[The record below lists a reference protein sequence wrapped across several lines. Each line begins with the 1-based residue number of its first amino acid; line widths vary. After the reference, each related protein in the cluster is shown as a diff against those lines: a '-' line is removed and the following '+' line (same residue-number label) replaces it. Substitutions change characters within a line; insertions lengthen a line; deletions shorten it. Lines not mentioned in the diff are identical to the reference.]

1 MRSRKSEDV
10 RQTRAPKRLTRAS
23 LARGVR
29 ALSEVD
35 PGLAR
40 VARDYGL
47 PPLWEREEG
56 FATLVLTILEQQVSL
71 ASALAAFE
79 RLRAA
84 ASPVTPESFLTFDDA
99 QLRAFGFS
107 RQKALYCRLL
117 ARAILDG
124 ELDLP
129 KLASL
134 SDEDARAELLK
145 LKGVGAWTAE
155 IYLLRALLRSDAWP
169 AGDLAL
175 QLAAQKV
182 KRLPA
187 RPTAA
192 ELEALA
198 ERWRPLRAVAA
209 RLLWL
214 QYLDGRRAAHARD
227 VPLLRRRTAPRLRLQ
242 PPEGPLLPP
251 PRARDSGRGAGLV
264 EALSVKR

>member
-1 MRSRKSEDV
+1 MTTGQKSEGV
-10 RQTRAPKRLTRAS
+10 RPTRAPQKRLTRAS

-35 PGLAR
+35 PDLAR
-40 VARDYGL
+40 IVRVYGL
-47 PPLWEREEG
+47 PPLWERAEG

-84 ASPVTPESFLTFDDA
+84 ASVVTPGRFLSFDDA

-129 KLASL
+129 RLASL
-134 SDEDARAELLK
+134 SDDDARAELTR

-155 IYLLRALLRSDAWP
+155 IYLLRALLRQDAWP

-175 QLAAQKV
+175 QLAAQQV
-182 KRLPA
+182 KRLTA
-187 RPTAA
+187 RPTTAA
-192 ELEALA
+192 LEALA
-198 ERWRPLRAVAA
+198 EGWRPLRAVAA

-214 QYLDGRRAAHARD
+214 HYLEGRREA
-227 VPLLRRRTAPRLRLQ
+227 VRL
-242 PPEGPLLPP
+242 
-251 PRARDSGRGAGLV
+251 
-264 EALSVKR
+264 

>member
-1 MRSRKSEDV
+1 
-10 RQTRAPKRLTRAS
+10 LTAAA

-29 ALSEVD
+29 ALSETD
-35 PGLAR
+35 EDLAR
-40 VARDYGL
+40 IASAYGL

-84 ASPVTPESFLTFDDA
+84 AGQLTPENFLSFDDA

-117 ARAILDG
+117 ARAVLDG
-124 ELDLP
+124 EFDFA
-129 KLASL
+129 KLS
-134 SDEDARAELLK
+134 SFGDDEARAELLK

-155 IYLLRALLRSDAWP
+155 IYLLRALLRPDAWP

-175 QLAAQKV
+175 QIVAQQV

-187 RPTAA
+187 RPTVP
-192 ELEALA
+192 ELDALA
-198 ERWRPLRAVAA
+198 ESWRPLRAVAA

-214 QYLDGRRAAHARD
+214 QYLEGRSAA
-227 VPLLRRRTAPRLRLQ
+227 VRL
-242 PPEGPLLPP
+242 
-251 PRARDSGRGAGLV
+251 
-264 EALSVKR
+264 

>member
-1 MRSRKSEDV
+1 MP
-10 RQTRAPKRLTRAS
+10 PKKLTRAS

-29 ALSEVD
+29 KLSEVD
-35 PGLAR
+35 PDLAR
-40 VARDYGL
+40 IARAYGS
-47 PPLWEREEG
+47 PPLWERGEG

-84 ASPVTPESFLTFDDA
+84 ASTVTPESFLALDDA
-99 QLRAFGFS
+99 RLRAFGFS

-124 ELDLP
+124 GLDLRR
-129 KLASL
+129 LASL
-134 SDEDARAELLK
+134 GDDEARAELTR

-155 IYLLRALLRSDAWP
+155 VYLLRALLRPDAWP

-175 QLAAQKV
+175 QMAAQKV

-192 ELEALA
+192 ELDALA
-198 ERWRPLRAVAA
+198 AAWRPWRAVAA

-214 QYLDGRRAAHARD
+214 HYLGGRREA
-227 VPLLRRRTAPRLRLQ
+227 VRL
-242 PPEGPLLPP
+242 
-251 PRARDSGRGAGLV
+251 
-264 EALSVKR
+264 

>member
-1 MRSRKSEDV
+1 M
-10 RQTRAPKRLTRAS
+10 
-23 LARGVR
+23 
-29 ALSEVD
+29 SEVD
-35 PGLAR
+35 EDLAR
-40 VARDYGL
+40 VARAYGL

-56 FATLVLTILEQQVSL
+56 FPTLVLTILEQQVSL

-84 ASPVTPESFLTFDDA
+84 APVTPEGFLAFDDA

-124 ELDLP
+124 ELDL
-129 KLASL
+129 KGLASL
-134 SDEDARAELLK
+134 SDDAARAELTR

-155 IYLLRALLRSDAWP
+155 IYLLRALLRPDAWP

-175 QLAAQKV
+175 QLAAREV

-187 RPTAA
+187 RPTAV

-198 ERWRPLRAVAA
+198 EGWRPLRAVAA

-214 QYLDGRRAAHARD
+214 HYLEGRRDA
-227 VPLLRRRTAPRLRLQ
+227 VRL
-242 PPEGPLLPP
+242 
-251 PRARDSGRGAGLV
+251 
-264 EALSVKR
+264 

>member
-1 MRSRKSEDV
+1 MP
-10 RQTRAPKRLTRAS
+10 PKRLTRAS

-29 ALSEVD
+29 ELSEVD
-35 PGLAR
+35 EDLAR
-40 VARDYGL
+40 IARAYGL

-84 ASPVTPESFLTFDDA
+84 ASIVTPESFLEFDDA

-107 RQKALYCRLL
+107 RQKTLYCRLL
-117 ARAILDG
+117 ARAVVDE
-124 ELDLP
+124 ELDLQG
-129 KLASL
+129 LSTL
-134 SDEDARAELLK
+134 SDDEARAELTR

-155 IYLLRALLRSDAWP
+155 IYLLRALLRPDAWP

-175 QLAAQKV
+175 QLAARAV

-192 ELEALA
+192 ELDALA
-198 ERWRPLRAVAA
+198 EPWRPWRAVAA

-214 QYLDGRRAAHARD
+214 QYLEGRRDA
-227 VPLLRRRTAPRLRLQ
+227 VRL
-242 PPEGPLLPP
+242 
-251 PRARDSGRGAGLV
+251 
-264 EALSVKR
+264 

>member
-1 MRSRKSEDV
+1 MPRKAA
-10 RQTRAPKRLTRAS
+10 APKSLTPKS
-23 LARGVR
+23 LAQGVR
-29 ALSEVD
+29 ALSETD
-35 PGLAR
+35 ADLAR
-40 VARDYGL
+40 VARAYGV

-84 ASPVTPESFLTFDDA
+84 ASPVTPESFLAFDDA

-117 ARAILDG
+117 ARAVVER
-124 ELDLP
+124 ELDLS
-129 KLASL
+129 KLSTL
-134 SDEDARAELLK
+134 SDDEVRAELTR

-155 IYLLRALLRSDAWP
+155 VYLLRALLRADAWP

-187 RPTAA
+187 RPTAD
-192 ELEALA
+192 ELDALA
-198 ERWRPLRAVAA
+198 EPWRPRRAVAA

-214 QYLDGRRAAHARD
+214 QYLEGRRGA
-227 VPLLRRRTAPRLRLQ
+227 VRL
-242 PPEGPLLPP
+242 
-251 PRARDSGRGAGLV
+251 
-264 EALSVKR
+264 

>member
-1 MRSRKSEDV
+1 MPPGAGAGAGSG
-10 RQTRAPKRLTRAS
+10 TPKRLTRAS

-35 PGLAR
+35 SDLAR
-40 VARDYGL
+40 VARTYGL

-84 ASPVTPESFLTFDDA
+84 AGHVTPENFLSFDDA

-117 ARAILDG
+117 ARAVVDG
-124 ELDLP
+124 ELDLAR
-129 KLASL
+129 LGTL
-134 SDEDARAELLK
+134 GDEEARAELVR
-145 LKGVGAWTAE
+145 LKGVGVWTADV
-155 IYLLRALLRSDAWP
+155 YLLRALLRQDVWP

-192 ELEALA
+192 ELDALA
-198 ERWRPLRAVAA
+198 EPWRPWRAVAA

-214 QYLDGRRAAHARD
+214 QYLEGRRDA
-227 VPLLRRRTAPRLRLQ
+227 VRL
-242 PPEGPLLPP
+242 
-251 PRARDSGRGAGLV
+251 
-264 EALSVKR
+264 

>member
-1 MRSRKSEDV
+1 MP
-10 RQTRAPKRLTRAS
+10 PKRLTRAS

-29 ALSEVD
+29 ELSKLDED
-35 PGLAR
+35 LAR
-40 VARDYGL
+40 IARAYGL

-84 ASPVTPESFLTFDDA
+84 ASTVTPEGFLTFDDA
-99 QLRAFGFS
+99 QLRSFGFS

-124 ELDLP
+124 ELDLRR
-129 KLASL
+129 LASL
-134 SDEDARAELLK
+134 DDDAARAELTR

-155 IYLLRALLRSDAWP
+155 IYLLRALLRPDAWP

-175 QLAAQKV
+175 QLAAKKV

-187 RPTAA
+187 RPTAS
-192 ELEALA
+192 ELDALA

-214 QYLDGRRAAHARD
+214 HYLEGRRET
-227 VPLLRRRTAPRLRLQ
+227 VRL
-242 PPEGPLLPP
+242 
-251 PRARDSGRGAGLV
+251 
-264 EALSVKR
+264 

>member
-1 MRSRKSEDV
+1 MP
-10 RQTRAPKRLTRAS
+10 PKRLDEAA

-29 ALSEVD
+29 ALSKVD
-35 PGLAR
+35 SDLAQ
-40 VARDYGL
+40 VARAYGV
-47 PPLWEREEG
+47 PPLWERGEG

-84 ASPVTPESFLTFDDA
+84 ASNVTPERFLDFDDA
-99 QLRAFGFS
+99 RLRAFGFS

-117 ARAILDG
+117 ARAVIDG
-124 ELDLP
+124 EIDLQR
-129 KLASL
+129 LSSL
-134 SDEDARAELLK
+134 GDDAARAELIK

-155 IYLLRALLRSDAWP
+155 IYLLRALLRPDAWP

-187 RPTAA
+187 RPTPA
-192 ELEALA
+192 ELDALA
-198 ERWRPLRAVAA
+198 EPWRPLRAVAA

-214 QYLDGRRAAHARD
+214 EYLRGRRDA
-227 VPLLRRRTAPRLRLQ
+227 VRL
-242 PPEGPLLPP
+242 
-251 PRARDSGRGAGLV
+251 
-264 EALSVKR
+264 

>member
-1 MRSRKSEDV
+1 MQRTREARKSFSGRDTAGRSTPKPPGV
-10 RQTRAPKRLTRAS
+10 KLAQMSRRISAPRRLTAAS

-29 ALSEVD
+29 TLSEAD
-35 PGLAR
+35 EDLAR
-40 VARDYGL
+40 IAGEYGP

-84 ASPVTPESFLTFDDA
+84 AGPEVAPEGFLAFDDA
-99 QLRAFGFS
+99 QLRGFGFS

-129 KLASL
+129 ALASL
-134 SDEDARAELLK
+134 GDDDARAELTK

-155 IYLLRALLRSDAWP
+155 VYLLRALLRPDAWP
-169 AGDLAL
+169 SGDLAL
-175 QLAAQKV
+175 QLAARQV
-182 KRLPA
+182 KRLRE

-192 ELEALA
+192 ELDALA
-198 ERWRPLRAVAA
+198 EGWRPFRAVAA

-214 QYLDGRRAAHARD
+214 QYLEGRSDA
-227 VPLLRRRTAPRLRLQ
+227 VRL
-242 PPEGPLLPP
+242 
-251 PRARDSGRGAGLV
+251 
-264 EALSVKR
+264 

>member
-1 MRSRKSEDV
+1 MRMPTKAA
-10 RQTRAPKRLTRAS
+10 APKRLTQSS
-23 LARGVR
+23 LARGVSE
-29 ALSEVD
+29 LSETD
-35 PGLAR
+35 SDLAR
-40 VARDYGL
+40 VARAYGP

-84 ASPVTPESFLTFDDA
+84 ASPVTPENFLTYDDA

-117 ARAILDG
+117 ARAILDK
-124 ELDLP
+124 ELDLQRLP
-129 KLASL
+129 TL
-134 SDEDARAELLK
+134 SDDAARAELTR

-155 IYLLRALLRSDAWP
+155 IYLLRALLRPDAWP

-175 QLAAQKV
+175 QLAAQQV

-192 ELEALA
+192 ELDALA
-198 ERWRPLRAVAA
+198 EPWRPLRAVAA

-214 QYLDGRRAAHARD
+214 QYLEGRRAA
-227 VPLLRRRTAPRLRLQ
+227 VRL
-242 PPEGPLLPP
+242 
-251 PRARDSGRGAGLV
+251 
-264 EALSVKR
+264 